1 MFLPSRRRSIFG
13 ESTLSPNRIFSK
25 TEAENVSEESRRDQ
39 AAVTVTPG
47 RNAHVLPAPSPSNIL
62 QSD

>member
-13 ESTLSPNRIFSK
+13 ETAFAEPNFSK